1 MKTFKKLLLQKLTDN
16 GCALNTQNSDCD
28 WWLEEFWT
36 VQSIHDRRGLEL
48 FLLFKVDPQ
57 FEGQQKSQGVSE
69 VAATV
74 TLPTNRIAAEENNLA
89 LITVNGHFEQQAD
102 QLLEAINRYRRVG
115 TE

>member
-1 MKTFKKLLLQKLTDN
+1 MQTYKKLLLQKLTDN
-16 GCALNTQNSDCD
+16 GWALITQNSDCD

-36 VQSIHDRRGLEL
+36 IQSIHDHRGLEL
-48 FLLFKVDPQ
+48 FILFKVDPL

-74 TLPTNRIAAEENNLA
+74 TLPTNRIAAEENSLA
-89 LITVNGHFEQQAD
+89 LITVIGYFEQQAD
-102 QLLEAINRYRRVG
+102 QLLEAINRYRSVG